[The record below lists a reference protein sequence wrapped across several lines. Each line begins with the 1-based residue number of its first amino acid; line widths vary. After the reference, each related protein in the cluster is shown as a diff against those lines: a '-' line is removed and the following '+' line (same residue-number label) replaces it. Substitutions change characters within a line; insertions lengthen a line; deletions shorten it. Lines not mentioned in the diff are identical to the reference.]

1 MNTKEVIVLAGG
13 LGSRLKGVLPDIPKC
28 MAPVQGKPFL
38 MYVLDYLAHQQI
50 CKVILSVAYRK
61 EQIISFFG
69 DKYNS
74 MAIEYSIENEPLG
87 TGGAVKHALNLCAE
101 GEVFALNG
109 DTYFIADLV
118 AMGKVHV
125 KSSAN
130 VTIAVKHMTETARYG
145 LISANKQGRITDFR
159 EKDPSLGSGWINGG
173 IYLLNR
179 EIFNGFPHQKFS
191 LENDFF
197 KTKVSELTLHAFQSD
212 GFFLD
217 IGIPEDYAKAQT
229 MKTAP
234 WQI

>member
-13 LGSRLKGVLPDIPKC
+13 FGSRLQGVLPNVPKC

-38 MYVLDYLAHQQI
+38 TYVLDYLANQQI

-74 MAIEYSIENEPLG
+74 MAIDYSIENEPLG
-87 TGGAVKHALNLCAE
+87 TGGAVKLALNRCTDDD
-101 GEVFALNG
+101 VFIMNG
-109 DTYFIADLV
+109 DTCFIADLA
-118 AMGKVHV
+118 AMEKQHFH
-125 KSSAN
+125 STAD
-130 VTIAVKHMTETARYG
+130 VTIAVKRMPETARYG
-145 LISANKQGRITDFR
+145 LVSANQEGRITDFR
-159 EKDPSLGSGWINGG
+159 EKDPSAGCGWINGG
-173 IYLLNR
+173 IYLMNR
-179 EIFNGFPHQKFS
+179 DIFNNFLQQKFS
-191 LENDFF
+191 IENDFF
-197 KTKVSELTLHAFQSD
+197 KTKVSELIFQAFRSD
-212 GFFLD
+212 GIFLD